1 MDKEIFFSKISEKV
15 FLTAQIRTLIEKN
28 LSTLYFEKYDH
39 LLSPGHIPTEMF
51 YIEEGLVMGHTVR
64 QKQKVV
70 QWFQHNGSF
79 LIPSCFFH
87 QQPATEY
94 ITFRE
99 PTVLF
104 SLPHTI
110 IQSINK
116 IHHESLNLFLL
127 LAEDSIQAGKE
138 REYMMRMF
146 PEDRY
151 RHLAK
156 TQPYLFAGGHFEFLA
171 SYMNM
176 SRRHFV
182 RIRNRFAKEKN

>member
-1 MDKEIFFSKISEKV
+1 MDQESFFSKISEKIV
-15 FLTAQIRTLIEKN
+15 LTAQIKALIEKN
-28 LSTLYFEKYDH
+28 LSTLFFEKNDR
-39 LLSPGHIPTEMF
+39 LLSPGHVPMEMY
-51 YIEEGLVMGHTVR
+51 YIQEGLVMGHTIR

-70 QWFQHNGSF
+70 QWFQFQDSF

-99 PTVLF
+99 PTVLL

-116 IHHESLNLFLL
+116 IHRESQNLFLL

-138 REYMMRMF
+138 RENMMRMF

-156 TQPYLFAGGHFEFLA
+156 TQPYLFTGGHFEFLA

-182 RIRNRFAKEKN
+182 RIRNRFAKERD